1 MTANVETFAAIYQR
15 ALDRK
20 GGEAQLHALLGAPK
34 SSAELLSYS
43 DADWLDALTK
53 KIFQSG
59 FVWRVVE
66 NKWPGFREVFFDFV
80 PEKMVLMSDEMLAAK
95 ATDPRII
102 RNASKVFTIRDN
114 AQFMLDMAR
123 QHGSFAAMVA
133 NWPTH
138 DIIGLWALLKKHGQR
153 LGGNT
158 GPYALRAMGKDTFLF
173 SRDVEA
179 YLRAYQIVEGSSI
192 HGLSNLKRIQAQF
205 NQWHEQSGWSLQ
217 QLSRLIAF
225 SCGDN
230 HVGLSETGFSGAGQP
245 ASADEEMA

>member
-1 MTANVETFAAIYQR
+1 MSLHVEPFTTIYQR
-15 ALDRK
+15 ALERK
-20 GGEAQLHALLGAPK
+20 GGEAQLQALLGHPK
-34 SSAELLSYS
+34 SPEELQGYS

-66 NKWPGFREVFFDFV
+66 NKWPSFREVFFNFV

-102 RNASKVFTIRDN
+102 RNATKVFTIRDN
-114 AQFMLDMAR
+114 AQFLLDMAR
-123 QHGSFAAMVA
+123 QHGSFASLVA
-133 NWPTH
+133 QWPA
-138 DIIGLWALLKKHGQR
+138 DNIIGLWALLKKHGVR

-192 HGLSNLKRIQAQF
+192 HSLSNLKRVQAQF
-205 NQWHEQSGWSLQ
+205 NCWQQESGWDLQ

-225 SCGDN
+225 SSGDN
-230 HVGLSETGFSGAGQP
+230 HVGLVG
-245 ASADEEMA
+245 SADDAALPNEEEMT

>member
-1 MTANVETFAAIYQR
+1 MSGPVEPFAQIYQR
-15 ALDRK
+15 ALERK
-20 GGEAQLHALLGAPK
+20 GSAQLLQSLLGAPQ
-34 SSAELLSYS
+34 SQAHLLAYS

-66 NKWPGFREVFFDFV
+66 NKWANFREVFFDFA

-95 ATDPRII
+95 ASDPRII
-102 RNASKVFTIRDN
+102 RNANKVLTIRHN
-114 AQFMLDMAR
+114 AQFLLDIAR
-123 QHGSFAAMVA
+123 EHGSFARLVA
-133 NWPTH
+133 LWPEQ
-138 DIIGLWALLKKHGQR
+138 DIVGLWTLLKKRGER

-179 YLRAYQIVEGSSI
+179 YLRAYQVVEGSSI
-192 HGLSNLKRIQAQF
+192 HSVSNLKRVQAQF
-205 NQWHEQSGWSLQ
+205 NQWQQQSGWSMQ

-225 SCGDN
+225 SSGDN
-230 HVGLSETGFSGAGQP
+230 SVGLAGADP
-245 ASADEEMA
+245 DNNEAMA

>member
-1 MTANVETFAAIYQR
+1 MTANVEQFATIYQR
-15 ALDRK
+15 AVERK
-20 GGEAQLHALLGAPK
+20 GGEAQLLALIGAPK
-34 SSAELLSYS
+34 TTAQLLCYS

-59 FVWRVVE
+59 FVWRVVD
-66 NKWPGFREVFFDFV
+66 NKWPSFREVFFEFV

-102 RNASKVFTIRDN
+102 RNATKVFTIRDN
-114 AQFMLDMAR
+114 AQFLLDIAR
-123 QHGSFAAMVA
+123 EHGSFAALVA
-133 NWPTH
+133 NWPTQ
-138 DIIGLWALLKKHGQR
+138 DIIGLWALLKKRGVR

-192 HGLSNLKRIQAQF
+192 HSLSNLKRIQAQF
-205 NQWHEQSGWSLQ
+205 NQWQQESGWSLQ

-230 HVGLSETGFSGAGQP
+230 HVGLSGAMP
-245 ASADEEMA
+245 TEDEEQA